1 VRKKIIAGNWK
12 MNKTVSEALN
22 LARDVVSGM
31 EAREDV
37 EVVMCPPFT
46 ALQAVNE
53 TLKGTPVRLGA
64 QNVHFESSGAR
75 TGEIAPP
82 MLKELGVSYVIAGH
96 SERRK
101 YFEETDE
108 TINRKVRA
116 ILEAG
121 MIPILCIGETLAERE
136 DERAEDVVLSQLRYG
151 LEGID
156 SKDLGSVVL
165 AYEPVWAIGTGRTA
179 SSEDVKEMHSV
190 IRRNLGA
197 QGPDMTVLYG
207 GSVNPDNVE
216 ELTAVDGVDGGLI
229 GGASLKTDTFLAIIE
244 KAFRR

>member
-1 VRKKIIAGNWK
+1 VRKRIIAGNWK
-12 MNKTVSEALN
+12 MNMTVSEALA
-22 LARDVVSGM
+22 LARGVVSGM
-31 EAREDV
+31 GSRENL

-53 TLKGTPVRLGA
+53 ALEGTPVQLGA
-64 QNVHFESSGAR
+64 QNVYFESSGAR

-82 MLKELGVSYVIAGH
+82 MLKELGVTYVIAGH

-101 YFEETDE
+101 YLEETDE

-121 MIPILCIGETLAERE
+121 MTPILCIGETLEQRE
-136 DERAEDVVLSQLRYG
+136 DERAKDVVLSQLHNG

-156 SKDLGSVVL
+156 AKDLGSVVL

-179 SSEDVKEMHSV
+179 STEDVKEMHSV
-190 IRRNLGA
+190 IRENLGD
-197 QGPDMTVLYG
+197 QGSVMTVLYG
-207 GSVNPDNVE
+207 GSVNPENVE
-216 ELTAVDGVDGGLI
+216 ELTATEGVDGGLI